1 MPLKF
6 NMGELL
12 GRAGRKWKD
21 HVGSVTLSL
30 PFLSFAVNPKNR
42 ERQIAREIV
51 IRLKDR
57 RVLSA
62 RECCDN
68 CIDRALESLQEI
80 RRTLLDNQVDLSDV
94 RDGPLYLVIDMML
107 VGIRQFFTYEE
118 MLKGPDD
125 ARPHPRFEDFRRPR
139 DTRQA
144 YFEALETLRGHM
156 SHCLEQIA
164 AIAGMEPPTEGLIA
178 KYGGRGPLRSTSSQ
192 RKAEILSGAKA
203 LPAWCGDRR
212 ARIRALHFPG
222 PRPRCR

>member
-94 RDGPLYLVIDMML
+94 REGRLYRRRTQDTYRFRTSPTKRIVTPPKPYRG
-107 VGIRQFFTYEE
+107 GIR
-118 MLKGPDD
+118 K
-125 ARPHPRFEDFRRPR
+125 AA
-139 DTRQA
+139 TR
-144 YFEALETLRGHM
+144 
-156 SHCLEQIA
+156 
-164 AIAGMEPPTEGLIA
+164 
-178 KYGGRGPLRSTSSQ
+178 SS
-192 RKAEILSGAKA
+192 I
-203 LPAWCGDRR
+203 
-212 ARIRALHFPG
+212 
-222 PRPRCR
+222 